1 MSKAPWPTRTEGSE
15 FKVVKPSCSEP
26 RSVGTFS
33 LNLYRQ
39 ESMAQYDLLV
49 IGTGPAGQKAAVQ
62 ASKLGKKVGI
72 IERKEVVG
80 GVCTNTGTIPS
91 KALREAVLYLSGFRQ
106 RTLYGAEYRLKKTI
120 TIEDLAFRSNHIIK
134 NEIEIVKDQ
143 MGRNRIDL
151 IFGEARFID
160 SHRLLIQRAGTST
173 EHRAQAIVIAV
184 GTEPARPD
192 NVPFDED
199 TIIDTDGFLRL
210 KHIPASIT
218 IVGGGVI
225 GTEYASIL
233 AMMGVPVTLIDKRP
247 RLLEFVDAQIIEALQ
262 QQMTDIG
269 VTIYHEEEA
278 VAIQKEPDGQV
289 KVSLMR
295 QPPVTTTTLMYAI
308 GRIGATKELNLAGI
322 GIIPDLRG
330 RVLVNEHFQTSV
342 PHIYAVGDII
352 GFPALAS
359 TSMQQGRHAACH
371 AFNYPDH
378 TDTDLLPYGI
388 YAIPEISMVGR
399 NEEELAKAG
408 IPYAA
413 GIAHYREIARGQLI
427 GDETGMLKLLFHRHT
442 HTLLGVHAIGEGA
455 TELIHIGQAVMAYR
469 GKIDYFIDTVFNYP
483 TLAECYKVA
492 ALDGINRLPRP
503 WPDQTLDVKRK
514 T

>member
-1 MSKAPWPTRTEGSE
+1 
-15 FKVVKPSCSEP
+15 
-26 RSVGTFS
+26 
-33 LNLYRQ
+33 
-39 ESMAQYDLLV
+39 MAHYDLLV

-62 ASKLGKKVGI
+62 AAKLGKKVGI

-91 KALREAVLYLSGFRQ
+91 KSLREAVLYLSGFRQ

-120 TIEDLAFRSNHIIK
+120 TIEDLAFRANHIIK
-134 NEIEIVKDQ
+134 NEIEIVQDQ
-143 MGRNRIDL
+143 MSRNRIDL
-151 IFGEARFID
+151 IYGEARFVD
-160 SHRLLIQRAGTST
+160 PHRLLIQHAGTPT
-173 EHRAQAIVIAV
+173 EHRAHVIVIAV
-184 GTEPARPD
+184 GTEPSRPAEI
-192 NVPFDED
+192 PFDDD
-199 TIIDTDGFLRL
+199 TIIDTDGFLTL
-210 KHIPASIT
+210 KHLPTSMV

-233 AMMGVPVTLIDKRP
+233 ATMGVPVILIDKRP
-247 RLLEFVDAQIIEALQ
+247 RLLEFVDAQIIDTLQ
-262 QQMTDIG
+262 KQMTDIG
-269 VTIYHEEEA
+269 VTLCHEEEV
-278 VAIQKEPDGQV
+278 VAIRKETNGQV
-289 KVSLMR
+289 TVSLMHR
-295 QPPVTTTTLMYAI
+295 PPITTTTLMYAI
-308 GRIGATKELNLAGI
+308 GRIGATKHLNLEAI
-322 GIIPDLRG
+322 GITPDARG
-330 RVLVNEHFQTSV
+330 RVVVNDHFQTSI
-342 PHIYAVGDII
+342 PHIYAAGDVI

-371 AFNYPDH
+371 AFGHPDH

-399 NEEELAKAG
+399 NEEDLAKAG

-413 GIAHYREIARGQLI
+413 GTAHYREIARGQLI

-442 HTLLGVHAIGEGA
+442 RALLGVHAIGEGA
-455 TELIHIGQAVMAYR
+455 TEIIHIGQAVMAYQ

-503 WPDQTLDVKRK
+503 WPQPTADVKREA
-514 T
+514 

>member
-1 MSKAPWPTRTEGSE
+1 
-15 FKVVKPSCSEP
+15 
-26 RSVGTFS
+26 
-33 LNLYRQ
+33 
-39 ESMAQYDLLV
+39 MAQYDLLV

-62 ASKLGKKVGI
+62 GAKLGKKVGI

-91 KALREAVLYLSGFRQ
+91 KSLREAVLYLAGFRQ

-120 TIEDLAFRSNHIIK
+120 TIEDLAFRANHIIK
-134 NEIEIVKDQ
+134 KEIEIVQNQ
-143 MGRNRIDL
+143 MARNGIDL
-151 IFGEARFID
+151 IFGEARFVD
-160 SHRLLIQRAGTST
+160 LHRLIIRQAGTST
-173 EHRAQAIVIAV
+173 EHRAHAIVIAV
-184 GTEPARPD
+184 GTGPSRPEEI
-192 NVPFDED
+192 PFDED

-210 KHIPASIT
+210 QHIPASMT

-247 RLLEFVDAQIIEALQ
+247 RLLEFVDAQIIDALQ
-262 QQMTDIG
+262 QQMADIG

-278 VAIQKEPDGQV
+278 VAIRKEPDGQV
-289 KVSLMR
+289 TVSLMHR
-295 QPPVTTTTLMYAI
+295 PPITTSTLMYAI
-308 GRIGATKELNLAGI
+308 GRLGATKGLNLEAI
-322 GIIPDLRG
+322 GITPDIRG
-330 RVLVNEHFQTSV
+330 RVIVNDHFQTSV
-342 PHIYAVGDII
+342 PHIYAVGDVI

-371 AFNYPDH
+371 AFGHPDR

-399 NEEELAKAG
+399 NEEELVKAG
-408 IPYAA
+408 VPYAV

-427 GDETGMLKLLFHRHT
+427 GDETGTVKLLFHRHT
-442 HTLLGVHAIGEGA
+442 HALLGVHAIGEGA
-455 TELIHIGQAVMAYR
+455 TELIHIGQAVMAYQ

-503 WPDQTLDVKRK
+503 WAPPE
-514 T
+514 